1 MSLTFWKLVD
11 ICESGYPLEDES
23 KQAAAELR
31 RLQSENG
38 ILWKVSDEYNAWIR
52 HHAAGHSYDDF
63 LEKREA
69 AHGIKGG
76 A

>member
-31 RLQSENG
+31 FLKSENQ
-38 ILWKVSDEYNAWIR
+38 ILWKVSDEYNAWI
-52 HHAAGHSYDDF
+52 HAHAAGTDYDEF
-63 LEKREA
+63 LRQQLA
-69 AHGIKGG
+69 AHVIKEQP
-76 A
+76 

>member
-23 KQAAAELR
+23 KQAAGELR
-31 RLQSENG
+31 RLQSENQ
-38 ILWKVSDEYNAWIR
+38 ILRKVSDEYNAWIK

-63 LEKREA
+63 LSKRI
-69 AHGIKGG
+69 AHGIKENT
-76 A
+76 

>member
-1 MSLTFWKLVD
+1 MNLPFWKLVD

-31 RLQSENG
+31 YLKSENQ
-38 ILWKVSDEYNAWIR
+38 ILWKVSDEYNAWIK

-63 LEKREA
+63 LSKRI
-69 AHGIKGG
+69 AHGIKENT
-76 A
+76 